1 MTHEQLLRIYWA
13 ANPEMVVSMQT
24 YAGIQTG
31 NIHNVNTTGFSTFYL
46 RNDNGSVFQSADAIK
61 PHLKPLSSISDEDAI
76 AVAKMAI
83 PGSGHFN
90 IIQSDGGVLI
100 RCHKDGHFLK
110 FWIEYYNG
118 FVLKIYGD
126 RDYEPPV
133 NNPNQNTDY
142 LRSKGYNLDF
152 EEANY
157 IKI

>member
-13 ANPEMVVSMQT
+13 ANPGLRLQGVTQKGETV
-24 YAGIQTG
+24 TG
-31 NIHNVNTTGFSTFYL
+31 QVYEWRFEPFHTLHGLGSYEVHFSTL
-46 RNDNGSVFQSADAIK
+46 K
-61 PHLKPLSSISDEDAI
+61 PHLKPLSSITDEDAI

-90 IIQSDGGVLI
+90 IIKSDGGILI

-110 FWIEYYNG
+110 FWIEYHNG

-133 NNPNQNTDY
+133 NNPNQITDY
-142 LRSKGYNLDF
+142 LRSKSYNLDF
-152 EEANY
+152 EDANY